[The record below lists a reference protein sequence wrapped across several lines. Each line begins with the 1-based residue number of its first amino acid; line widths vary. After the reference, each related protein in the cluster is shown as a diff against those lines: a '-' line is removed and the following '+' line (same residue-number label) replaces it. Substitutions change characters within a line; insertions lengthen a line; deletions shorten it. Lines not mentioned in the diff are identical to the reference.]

1 MQSEFGGAMVGGPR
15 AWSEGSL
22 NDFVLDLCFFD
33 LADIDEQPATGDALV
48 EALRTTGPTVSSFD
62 PTELALAGCDQFPNA
77 YVVCQVAAWPGT
89 NERKEDVITEFGW
102 VRAKAAADDAWRS
115 AAAEAVDL
123 GIRKALLVCQD
134 ELDDAASDAWGTVTW
149 RPLLYLAD
157 AVGIEEELI
166 GSVRSYVLGTRPA
179 VERGGKLPAEAN
191 NFWPKT
197 SEGQKNLKQKNLKQA
212 KLDGKVP
219 EDVTFLRYRIT
230 SIQDDRCKIQ
240 YPGPYK
246 ILNLERG
253 GKLPVELKEAKLD
266 AKLPVDL
273 KYRSLDLDYTAE
285 LDGNDIVPYVEE
297 DCVIKLRDQ
306 GDFDDWTRKSKATL
320 WLKREIDTQIVKQV
334 CSLAEA
340 VQAQEEADS
349 TGTYLFHKHPG
360 DPKSR
365 EDWKEFGDSDAEH
378 EAYRVKYHHHVPGDN
393 V

>member
-1 MQSEFGGAMVGGPR
+1 MQSEFGDAMVGGPR

-22 NDFVLDLCFFD
+22 SDFVLDLCFFD

-48 EALRTTGPTVSSFD
+48 EALRTTGPTVSSTFD
-62 PTELALAGCDQFPNA
+62 PTELALAGCDQFPNV
-77 YVVCQVAAWPGT
+77 YVVCHVAAWPDT
-89 NERKEDVITEFGW
+89 NEQKEDVIAEFGW

-134 ELDDAASDAWGTVTW
+134 ELDDAASEAWGTVTW

-179 VERGGKLPAEAN
+179 
-191 NFWPKT
+191 
-197 SEGQKNLKQKNLKQA
+197 
-212 KLDGKVP
+212 
-219 EDVTFLRYRIT
+219 
-230 SIQDDRCKIQ
+230 
-240 YPGPYK
+240 
-246 ILNLERG
+246 LERG

-273 KYRSLDLDYTAE
+273 KYRSLDFDYTAE

-320 WLKREIDTQIVKQV
+320 WLKREIDTHITLLKIVKQV
-334 CSLAEA
+334 RSLAEA
-340 VQAQEEADS
+340 VQAQEEAES

-360 DPKSR
+360 DPMSR
-365 EDWKEFGDSDAEH
+365 EDWKEWGDTAAEH
-378 EAYRVKYHHHVPGDN
+378 KAYRVKYHHHVPGDN
-393 V
+393 VPYYL

>member
-22 NDFVLDLCFFD
+22 SDFVLDVCFFD

-77 YVVCQVAAWPGT
+77 YVVCHVAAWPGT

-157 AVGIEEELI
+157 AVGIEEEFI

-179 VERGGKLPAEAN
+179 LERGGKLPAEAN

-197 SEGQKNLKQKNLKQA
+197 SEGQKNLKQA

-266 AKLPVDL
+266 TELPVDQGKDVSWTTVL
-273 KYRSLDLDYTAE
+273 ANFMYCWLLVLLSL
-285 LDGNDIVPYVEE
+285 PY
-297 DCVIKLRDQ
+297 ISLLSHPLSA
-306 GDFDDWTRKSKATL
+306 DF
-320 WLKREIDTQIVKQV
+320 
-334 CSLAEA
+334 
-340 VQAQEEADS
+340 
-349 TGTYLFHKHPG
+349 PG
-360 DPKSR
+360 YS
-365 EDWKEFGDSDAEH
+365 
-378 EAYRVKYHHHVPGDN
+378 
-393 V
+393 

>member
-48 EALRTTGPTVSSFD
+48 EALRTTGPTVSSTFD

-77 YVVCQVAAWPGT
+77 YVVCHVAAWPGT
-89 NERKEDVITEFGW
+89 NEQKEDVIAEFGW
-102 VRAKAAADDAWRS
+102 VRAKAAASLYWRS
-115 AAAEAVDL
+115 AAAKAVDL

-134 ELDDAASDAWGTVTW
+134 ELDDAASEAWGTVTW

-157 AVGIEEELI
+157 AVGIEEEFI

-179 VERGGKLPAEAN
+179 
-191 NFWPKT
+191 
-197 SEGQKNLKQKNLKQA
+197 
-212 KLDGKVP
+212 
-219 EDVTFLRYRIT
+219 
-230 SIQDDRCKIQ
+230 
-240 YPGPYK
+240 
-246 ILNLERG
+246 LERG

-285 LDGNDIVPYVEE
+285 LDIVPYVEE

-393 V
+393 VWPYYL

>member
-219 EDVTFLRYRIT
+219 VDLNFLRYRIT
-230 SIQDDRCKIQ
+230 SMEDDRCKIQ

>member
-1 MQSEFGGAMVGGPR
+1 MVGGPR

-22 NDFVLDLCFFD
+22 SDFVLDLCFFD

-62 PTELALAGCDQFPNA
+62 PTELALAGCDQFPNV
-77 YVVCQVAAWPGT
+77 YVVCHVAAWPGT

-179 VERGGKLPAEAN
+179 
-191 NFWPKT
+191 
-197 SEGQKNLKQKNLKQA
+197 
-212 KLDGKVP
+212 
-219 EDVTFLRYRIT
+219 
-230 SIQDDRCKIQ
+230 
-240 YPGPYK
+240 
-246 ILNLERG
+246 LERG

-266 AKLPVDL
+266 AKLPVD
-273 KYRSLDLDYTAE
+273 
-285 LDGNDIVPYVEE
+285 
-297 DCVIKLRDQ
+297 Q
-306 GDFDDWTRKSKATL
+306 GKDVSWTTL
-320 WLKREIDTQIVKQV
+320 LGGFMFCFLLVV
-334 CSLAEA
+334 
-340 VQAQEEADS
+340 
-349 TGTYLFHKHPG
+349 TGYWIPGYFTYYFQ
-360 DPKSR
+360 
-365 EDWKEFGDSDAEH
+365 
-378 EAYRVKYHHHVPGDN
+378 
-393 V
+393 